1 MKFPIED
8 ILPVLPEVR
17 DEGFGYKMFDDGGVE
32 QEVGEFL
39 YGMVRILK
47 PKSILETGTYTGVS
61 ASYMGMAMKENGY
74 GLLETV
80 EIDNYHKNRAEN
92 LWKKLYIES
101 YVYCWLVSS
110 LEFDPKTTYDMF
122 FLDSEPNLRFKELV
136 KFYPK
141 LKEGGYVFIHDLP
154 RSMTQGNINPDHPE
168 IASWPFGDLP
178 EEIKQ
183 WEKSGELVRMHFP
196 NPRGM
201 VGWYKRHKDDYDI
214 NNR

>member
-8 ILPVLPEVR
+8 ILPVLSEIR
-17 DEGFGYKMFDDGGVE
+17 DEGKGYHMFDDGGVE
-32 QEVGEFL
+32 AEVGEFL
-39 YGMVRILK
+39 YGIVRLLK
-47 PKSILETGTYTGVS
+47 PKAILETGTYTGVS

-154 RSMTQGNINPDHPE
+154 RSMTQGKH
-168 IASWPFGDLP
+168 
-178 EEIKQ
+178 
-183 WEKSGELVRMHFP
+183 KSRSSRNSIVA
-196 NPRGM
+196 
-201 VGWYKRHKDDYDI
+201 VW
-214 NNR
+214 